1 MRDPMTRVIE
11 PFLANADAALPGR
24 YSAVLYG
31 SVARGDH
38 VPDRSDVN
46 LMLLVDEAP
55 PAMLQ
60 SLGNGFR
67 AWRKAGQEPPL
78 LMTRREWSRAADA
91 FPVEI
96 TDMQLAY
103 KVLRG
108 SDPLKE
114 IQVDRADLRRALERE
129 FRGKLVRLRQS
140 YAALASEP
148 AALGGVAAATAGS
161 VLVLFRAL
169 FVLLRRTIPADATEL
184 ARAAAAV
191 VGANGETLA
200 QVVRYRRQRDGRCSA
215 AEFEGYLE
223 AVHQTTDFLDQLQLG
238 DA

>member
-1 MRDPMTRVIE
+1 MHDPIARVID
-11 PFLANADAALPGR
+11 PFLAAADAALPGH

-31 SVARGDH
+31 SVARGNH
-38 VPDRSDVN
+38 LPDRSDVN
-46 LMLLVDEAP
+46 LMLLIDEAP
-55 PAMLQ
+55 PAALR
-60 SLGNGFR
+60 SLGDAFR
-67 AWRKAGQEPPL
+67 AWRKTGQEPPL
-78 LMTRREWSRAADA
+78 LMTRQEWGRAADA

-114 IQVDRADLRRALERE
+114 IRVDRADLRQALERE

-140 YAALASEP
+140 YAAFAAEP
-148 AALGGVAAATAGS
+148 AALGGVASATAGS

-169 FVLLRRTIPADATEL
+169 FVLLRRTIPADADET

-191 VGANGETLA
+191 VGADGEALA
-200 QVVRYRRQRDGRCSA
+200 HVVRQRRRRDWRCSA
-215 AEFEGYLE
+215 AEFEGYLD
-223 AVHQTTDFLDQLQLG
+223 AVRQTTDFLDQLQLG